1 MLRIHSLEWSTRRAL
16 RRLQKLG
23 LIAVAAGLVACAHVE
38 REASQGME
46 TELGLAGFKVMAADS
61 AEKQNMLHS
70 LPPQTVTRIV
80 RPDQTYYIYADPNL
94 CACLYVGRQAEYDA
108 LTRLGVERRLSDQQL
123 AVNEMEQGQAAGWT
137 PSGPWGNWGWG
148 GGYGGY
154 GGMGYGGVGPG
165 GTGYGGGMGPGA
177 TGYGVDGWGG
187 AYMRPAWDPW

>member
-1 MLRIHSLEWSTRRAL
+1 MTSTAWRF
-16 RRLQKLG
+16 RRLPVLVSAA
-23 LIAVAAGLVACAHVE
+23 LVAACATVE
-38 REASQGME
+38 RSSSEGME
-46 TELGLAGFKVMAADS
+46 AELGLAGFKVMAADT
-61 AEKQNMLHS
+61 AEKQNMLHA
-70 LPPQTVTRIV
+70 LPPRSVTRIV
-80 RPDQTYYIYADPNL
+80 RPDQTYYIYADPDL

-108 LTRLGVERRLSDQQL
+108 LARLGVERRLSDRQL

-177 TGYGVDGWGG
+177 AGYGVDGWGG